1 MKNAL
6 EIGYQ
11 HFKRSPISVYLWLN
25 TNHL

>member
-11 HFKRSPISVYLWLN
+11 RFTRSPISVYLWLN